1 MLISAI
7 VPFLIGAA
15 AAMPAADSS
24 NPVNSL
30 TLTKP
35 PTGLSGAT
43 VVHPGGIADLK
54 HSPHN
59 TLYGV
64 YHSNETYAAPASFAA
79 NVASFDIEL
88 INKVGDG
95 AKAYIT
101 GTDSSGRLVFVGPG
115 GQLVYPSSGGSTAD
129 VPVQGN
135 IAISLAGKDQSV
147 SVPISEAITSGR
159 IWYAESDLFFFIHQ
173 DGGRDALVQPD
184 FMNPRDKSSA
194 VDWGFM
200 EFTYTAD
207 GIVYTNLS
215 FVDFAGMTASLALA
229 TSDGRPDQTSD
240 GMSRN
245 GVEGFYFAV
254 STQPDWPKLVQ
265 VRPSNENEA
274 LRVVSPNKYLSVDP
288 QGGFFHTFWDQ
299 YVNDVWG
306 HYSSAAL
313 TIDTQSGA
321 GKVACRVNGDVMSC
335 DGSDRTYN
343 KPSSADIWGCNSG
356 PFVAQNGGNDVH
368 QRIVPRLCAAFFRN
382 TLLISGGDVQP
393 GPAAKDYYQQWGDV
407 HQRNYYGWVVKLTEW
422 DGRGYAFSYDDVNPA
437 GEEVSGSLT
446 GPPKHLTLWV
456 GGKHDKAPPSN

>member
-1 MLISAI
+1 MLVSDIL
-7 VPFLIGAA
+7 PFLIGAV
-15 AAMPAADSS
+15 AAMPSAGSA
-24 NPVNSL
+24 NPINSL
-30 TLTKP
+30 TKP
-35 PTGLSGAT
+35 SGPSGAT
-43 VVHPGGIADLK
+43 IVHPGGIADLK

-64 YHSNETYAAPASFAA
+64 YHSNETYTAPPSFAA
-79 NVASFDIEL
+79 QVASFDVEL

-101 GTDSSGRLVFVGPG
+101 GTDSSDRIVFVGPG

-135 IAISLAGKDQSV
+135 IAIPLAGKDQSV
-147 SVPISEAITSGR
+147 SVPISEVITSGR

-184 FMNPRDKSSA
+184 FMNPQDKSAA

-215 FVDFAGMTASLALA
+215 FVDFAGMTASLELT
-229 TSDGRPDQTSD
+229 TSDGGTQTSD

-245 GVEGFYFAV
+245 GVEGFLFAT
-254 STQPDWPKLVQ
+254 SPQHDWPKLVQ
-265 VRPSNENEA
+265 ARPSDQNSA
-274 LRVVSPNKYLSVDP
+274 LRVISPNKYLSVDP

-299 YVNDVWG
+299 YVNDVWN
-306 HYSSAAL
+306 HYSSNTL
-313 TIDTQSGA
+313 TIDTQSAA
-321 GKVACRVNGDVMSC
+321 GKVACRVNGNVMSC

-343 KPSSADIWGCNSG
+343 RPSSGDIWGCNSG

-368 QRIVPRLCAAFFRN
+368 KRIVPRLCAAFFRN
-382 TLLISGGDVQP
+382 TLLIPGGDVQP

-407 HQRNYYGWVVKLTEW
+407 PQRNYYGWIVKLSEH

-437 GEEVSGSLT
+437 GEEVSGSLS
-446 GPPKHLTLWV
+446 GPPSHIKLWV
-456 GGKHDKAPPSN
+456 GGKYETAP